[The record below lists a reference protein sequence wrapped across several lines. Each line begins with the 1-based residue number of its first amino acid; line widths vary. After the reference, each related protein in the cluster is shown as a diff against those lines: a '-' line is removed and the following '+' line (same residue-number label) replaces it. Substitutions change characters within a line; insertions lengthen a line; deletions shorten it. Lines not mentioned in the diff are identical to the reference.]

1 MHFTLKCKDGNVII
15 KLFSVLI
22 ETTFYIRNKSRIAR
36 LLHVPNLRSDR
47 ILISI
52 DRILPRS
59 SSIILRRAAC
69 IKKYTIYRNH
79 SSLLKKNFAYIV
91 HIGVYGDVQ
100 RVKILYNKKDS
111 ALIQMAEPHQALL
124 GECTSRE
131 TRHLRRFE
139 ITFHITVN
147 NSYIKSYIK
156 SREINHFTKLEI

>member
-1 MHFTLKCKDGNVII
+1 MSII
-15 KLFSVLI
+15 KLFCVI
-22 ETTFYIRNKSRIAR
+22 IKKTFDIRNKSRIAR

-52 DRILPRS
+52 DRILSRS

-69 IKKYTIYRNH
+69 IKEYTVYRNH

-124 GECTSRE
+124 GECTFHE
-131 TRHLRRFE
+131 MRHLRFE
-139 ITFHITVN
+139 VTFHMTVN
-147 NSYIKSYIK
+147 NSYIKSTARDK
-156 SREINHFTKLEI
+156 SILQSSKYKRYFFRG